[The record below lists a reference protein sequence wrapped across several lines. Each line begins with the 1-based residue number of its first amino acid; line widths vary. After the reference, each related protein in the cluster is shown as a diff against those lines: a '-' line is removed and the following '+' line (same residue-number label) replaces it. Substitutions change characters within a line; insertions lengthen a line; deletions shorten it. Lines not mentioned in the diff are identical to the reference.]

1 MSSAKLQDIRQT
13 YKNQL
18 YFYTLAINI
27 KITIANIISQKMKYL
42 GIELTK
48 YVQFF
53 VETGKITIKFI
64 VRSKETRIAKTIL
77 ERKNKIS
84 LPGFT
89 IREVRNEPIQTKYA
103 N

>member
-1 MSSAKLQDIRQT
+1 M
-13 YKNQL
+13 YN
-18 YFYTLAINI
+18 
-27 KITIANIISQKMKYL
+27 
-42 GIELTK
+42 
-48 YVQFF
+48 FF

>member
-18 YFYTLAINI
+18 YFYILAINI

-48 YVQFF
+48 HVQFF
-53 VETGKITIKFI
+53 VETGKITIK
-64 VRSKETRIAKTIL
+64 L
-77 ERKNKIS
+77 
-84 LPGFT
+84 
-89 IREVRNEPIQTKYA
+89 Y
-103 N
+103 